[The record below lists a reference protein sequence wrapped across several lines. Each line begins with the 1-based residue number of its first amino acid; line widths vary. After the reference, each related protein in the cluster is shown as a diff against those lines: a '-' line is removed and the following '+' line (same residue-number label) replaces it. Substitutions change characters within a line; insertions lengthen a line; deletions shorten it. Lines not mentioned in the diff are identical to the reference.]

1 MVPSK
6 NKKRVGG
13 GKTQDESEDEGC
25 QHVAQQI
32 VFGASE
38 NDEK

>member
-6 NKKRVGG
+6 KKRVGG

-32 VFGASE
+32 IFWC
-38 NDEK
+38 K